1 MCKKREN
8 LSNLKAN
15 GEEAQGKPLGLQG
28 MGLLNK
34 LLQQNI
40 IRIIHTKNQWQ
51 SYRALPC
58 RYSNNFYNFSLQ
70 DPETEIANCKWW
82 VAI

>member
-1 MCKKREN
+1 MAKKPRGSHWAYKEWASSIN
-8 LSNLKAN
+8 YYK
-15 GEEAQGKPLGLQG
+15 
-28 MGLLNK
+28 
-34 LLQQNI
+34 QQNI

-70 DPETEIANCKWW
+70 DPETEIASCKWW
-82 VAI
+82 LVI